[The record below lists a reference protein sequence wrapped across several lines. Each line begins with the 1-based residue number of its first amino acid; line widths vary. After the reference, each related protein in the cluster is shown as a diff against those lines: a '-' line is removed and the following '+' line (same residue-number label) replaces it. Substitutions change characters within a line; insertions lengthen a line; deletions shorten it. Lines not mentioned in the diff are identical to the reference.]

1 MKLYLISDDPD
12 TYVGLRMTG
21 IDGTVL
27 HDEAGLAPALAAAL
41 ADPTIAALLISERL
55 AQRAQTQLL
64 PYKMS
69 LAAPLVLELPDR
81 HRSKTEEQESVL
93 EVLA

>member
-1 MKLYLISDDPD
+1 MKLYLITDDPD

-27 HDEAGLAPALAAAL
+27 HDEAKLAPALAAAL
-41 ADPTIAALLISERL
+41 ADPTIAVLLISECL

-69 LAAPLVLELPDR
+69 LAAPLLLELPDP
-81 HRSKTEEQESVL
+81 HRSEPMKQQP
-93 EVLA
+93 A